1 MCVGTC
7 RGSYNYDHNED
18 TELFYITPTTASWS
32 GFLNYTSSGIVW
44 GVHYLTSLN
53 PSTMQENYGC
63 GLHLES
69 ITVVGQDACDL
80 YSFIVM
86 GPISWRMQ
94 FTRAFVFQR
103 LKWTE
108 FFQLLFSV
116 TLESYL
122 KILVPHCLFWNTN
135 ATLFRWN
142 FLCESSS
149 SWVFLHTPSP
159 HQTSISMYCLTSHIA
174 STSYLYSTYAIKEST
189 TCL

>member
-1 MCVGTC
+1 MCVGNC

-18 TELFYITPTTASWS
+18 TELLYITLTTASCS

-44 GVHYLTSLN
+44 GVHSLTSLN
-53 PSTMQENYGC
+53 PSTMQENCGC

-69 ITVVGQDACDL
+69 ITVVGRDACDL
-80 YSFIVM
+80 CSFIVM
-86 GPISWRMQ
+86 GQVSWRMQ

-108 FFQLLFSV
+108 FFS
-116 TLESYL
+116 ESSL

-149 SWVFLHTPSP
+149 SRVFLHTPSP
-159 HQTSISMYCLTSHIA
+159 LRPP
-174 STSYLYSTYAIKEST
+174 
-189 TCL
+189 